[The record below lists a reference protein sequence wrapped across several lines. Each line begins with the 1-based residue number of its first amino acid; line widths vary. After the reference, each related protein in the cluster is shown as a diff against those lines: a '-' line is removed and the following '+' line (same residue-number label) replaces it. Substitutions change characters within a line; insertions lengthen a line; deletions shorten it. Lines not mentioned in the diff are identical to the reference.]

1 MLVAVVVVDRTSSP
15 TDRVQV
21 VQVVVVMEETQPV
34 KRVRRTQVV
43 VVAVRVR
50 TGPPVQVVRES

>member
-1 MLVAVVVVDRTSSP
+1 MLVAVVVVDRTPSP
-15 TDRVQV
+15 TDRVWV

-34 KRVRRTQVV
+34 KRVRRIQVV
-43 VVAVRVR
+43 VVEARVR